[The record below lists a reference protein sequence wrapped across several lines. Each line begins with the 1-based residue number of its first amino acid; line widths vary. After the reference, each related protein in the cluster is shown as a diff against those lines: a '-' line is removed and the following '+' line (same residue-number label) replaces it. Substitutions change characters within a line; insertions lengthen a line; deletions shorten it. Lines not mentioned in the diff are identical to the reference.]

1 MTVGAVCAVANE
13 RNQFNRTPSNRFK
26 KSDNLWLKGNSMKFK
41 IIFSLVLAMVSASVL
56 ASPED
61 RVFEQTLEIDG
72 QKRVLIDGGVGT
84 IDVRASD
91 DQKIHIFLK
100 VEPDDDSNSLDEEDM
115 AAMELDV
122 DRTSRRIKLELDLPS
137 GVDVDDVQ
145 EEWEVRIPQGV
156 ETELELGVGQV
167 DVAGITGGLLISVG
181 VGELNV
187 DIPSGPVE
195 VSVGVGDVEII
206 QTNANVGTVRVDTT
220 VGDARLRINGERIE
234 GSSHFGIGNRIK
246 FEGEGQDEIEV
257 SVKVGEVKVELDS
270 Q

>member
-1 MTVGAVCAVANE
+1 
-13 RNQFNRTPSNRFK
+13 
-26 KSDNLWLKGNSMKFK
+26 MKFRM
-41 IIFSLVLAMVSASVL
+41 IFGLVLAMVSASVL
-56 ASPED
+56 ASPKD
-61 RVFEQTLEIDG
+61 RVFEQVLELDG
-72 QKRVLIDGGVGT
+72 EKRVLIDGGVGA

-91 DQKIHIFLK
+91 DQKIHVFLK

-115 AAMELDV
+115 AAMELEV
-122 DRTSRRIKLELDLPS
+122 DRTSRRVKLELDLPS

-145 EEWEVRIPQGV
+145 EHWEVRIPSGV

-206 QTNANVGTVRVDTT
+206 QT
-220 VGDARLRINGERIE
+220 
-234 GSSHFGIGNRIK
+234 
-246 FEGEGQDEIEV
+246 
-257 SVKVGEVKVELDS
+257 KVLNSIDHYHVL
-270 Q
+270 

>member
-122 DRTSRRIKLELDLPS
+122 DRTSRRIKLEPGTKNKTKAKIIEGVRERVNIDRDLLPVAVS
-137 GVDVDDVQ
+137 RGAFLADGVD
-145 EEWEVRIPQGV
+145 G
-156 ETELELGVGQV
+156 
-167 DVAGITGGLLISVG
+167 
-181 VGELNV
+181 
-187 DIPSGPVE
+187 
-195 VSVGVGDVEII
+195 
-206 QTNANVGTVRVDTT
+206 
-220 VGDARLRINGERIE
+220 
-234 GSSHFGIGNRIK
+234 
-246 FEGEGQDEIEV
+246 
-257 SVKVGEVKVELDS
+257 
-270 Q
+270 

>member
-1 MTVGAVCAVANE
+1 
-13 RNQFNRTPSNRFK
+13 
-26 KSDNLWLKGNSMKFK
+26 MKFRM
-41 IIFSLVLAMVSASVL
+41 IFGLVLAMVSASVL
-56 ASPED
+56 ASPKD
-61 RVFEQTLEIDG
+61 RVFEQVLELDG
-72 QKRVLIDGGVGT
+72 EKRVLIDGGVGA

-91 DQKIHIFLK
+91 DQKIHVFLK

-115 AAMELDV
+115 AAMELEV
-122 DRTSRRIKLELDLPS
+122 DRTSRRVKLELDLPS

-145 EEWEVRIPQGV
+145 EHWEVRIPSGV

-167 DVAGITGGLLISVG
+167 DVRGLTGGLLISVG

-206 QTNANVGTVRVDTT
+206 QTKANIGTVRVDTT
-220 VGDARLRINGERIE
+220 VGDARLRVNGERIE

-246 FEGEGQDEIEV
+246 FKGDGQDEIEV